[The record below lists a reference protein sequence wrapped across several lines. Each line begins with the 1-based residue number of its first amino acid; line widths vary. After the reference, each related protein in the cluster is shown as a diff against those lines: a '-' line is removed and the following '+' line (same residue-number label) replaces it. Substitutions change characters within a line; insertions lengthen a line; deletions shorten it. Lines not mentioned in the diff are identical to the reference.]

1 MHMIKPAFKDPS
13 KEFYYNYNIFI
24 IIANEMEIN
33 WKKFFFLFLNF
44 DINYDIH
51 DINYKIWYFCYH
63 AERLINFIF

>member
-1 MHMIKPAFKDPS
+1 MK
-13 KEFYYNYNIFI
+13 
-24 IIANEMEIN
+24 
-33 WKKFFFLFLNF
+33 WKSTEKNFFFLFSNF